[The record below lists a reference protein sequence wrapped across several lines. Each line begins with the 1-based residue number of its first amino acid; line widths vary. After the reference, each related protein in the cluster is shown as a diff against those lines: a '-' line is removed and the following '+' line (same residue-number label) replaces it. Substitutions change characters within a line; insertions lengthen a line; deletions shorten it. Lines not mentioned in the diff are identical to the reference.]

1 MKEKNN
7 LIGILGEEV
16 AVNYLIKKG
25 YKIISR
31 NYKKK
36 FAEIDIIAL
45 IDKTIVAV
53 EVKTRKN
60 TNFVRASYAVNKMK
74 QNKIKDLLY
83 IFMQEHAIDNFNI
96 RFDIIEC
103 YWQSKRINHIENAF

>member
-7 LIGILGEEV
+7 LIGKLGEEI

-25 YKIISR
+25 YKIIKR
-31 NYKKK
+31 NYKKR
-36 FAEIDIIAL
+36 FAEIDIIAV
-45 IDKTIVAV
+45 IDNIIVII

-60 TNFVRASYAVNKMK
+60 TEFTKASYAVNQIK
-74 QNKIKDLLY
+74 QNKIKDLTN
-83 IFMQEHAIDNFNI
+83 IFLQEQSIYDYNI

-103 YWQSKRINHIENAF
+103 YWQYKKINHIENAF